1 MEITSTELKSK
12 IEAGESVMVAFT
24 ASFCGPCRMYKP
36 TFNKLAE
43 SVEIPMYTMS
53 VDEYGNQEYAVELGI
68 RAVPTTKA
76 FNNGGEVF
84 SKPGMMSEN
93 ELKTVIGNIING

>member
-1 MEITSTELKSK
+1 
-12 IEAGESVMVAFT
+12 
-24 ASFCGPCRMYKP
+24 MYKP
-36 TFNKLAE
+36 TFEKVAE
-43 SVEIPMYTMS
+43 STNIPMYTMN
-53 VDEYGNQEYAVELGI
+53 VEENGEYAVELGI

-93 ELKTVIGNIING
+93 ELKGVINNIING

>member
-1 MEITSTELKSK
+1 MYIMDVEQNGEL
-12 IEAGESVMVAFT
+12 
-24 ASFCGPCRMYKP
+24 
-36 TFNKLAE
+36 
-43 SVEIPMYTMS
+43 
-53 VDEYGNQEYAVELGI
+53 AVELGI